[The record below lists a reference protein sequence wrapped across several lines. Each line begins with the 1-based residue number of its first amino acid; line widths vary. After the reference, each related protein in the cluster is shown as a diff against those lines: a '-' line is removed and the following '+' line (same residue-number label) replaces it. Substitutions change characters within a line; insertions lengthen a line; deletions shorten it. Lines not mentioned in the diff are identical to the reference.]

1 MEYKDYMNQIQ
12 QRLNTMSEE
21 EKNQWIYQ
29 YARVLD
35 KSQRQKMLESLNFE
49 HSQIINFHEKDFQH
63 FISHTELN
71 QLLVCSNKRLMQAQT
86 FNLLWKHF
94 TRTRTEVR
102 YFVQYKSVN
111 HSFFNYV
118 VWLQT

>member
-12 QRLNTMSEE
+12 QRLNTMSAE

-49 HSQIINFHEKDFQH
+49 HSQIINFHEKDFQQ
-63 FISHTELN
+63 FIKDVSDGELTIPHLSHP
-71 QLLVCSNKRLMQAQT
+71 
-86 FNLLWKHF
+86 
-94 TRTRTEVR
+94 
-102 YFVQYKSVN
+102 
-111 HSFFNYV
+111 
-118 VWLQT
+118 